1 MRWLVVLVLLVGC
14 PKTGTETSGT
24 AAPVEVRADDRPADL
39 GSTASERKDL
49 LGRVE
54 RRLAVARADGAT
66 AEEIAS
72 LEETKALLETLDAV
86 AVSGRAPRDQ
96 ERDALAAL
104 SAWLDDR
111 VRAEARAPRP
121 VDAPPDPG
129 PWGRALEAYG
139 AGDLE
144 LALEEGIDAL
154 RQLVEAGIDSA
165 TLRYRLAEW
174 ARERGD
180 DELAAELFDG
190 AAAVEGGQGWIAE
203 DAPLQAQR
211 ARTAALGPDRAA
223 LAEAELLWEQDR
235 VGEAWELI
243 VRVIEDGED
252 GSVRDEAREL
262 LERVRA
268 DAEQEAL
275 RMLARAEQL
284 LEGPGPY
291 DEVQAILDAVAGFPR
306 DTWDR
311 AEHLRLQ
318 GWLRNRTGAVTEA
331 ERATQEREQ
340 QALLTDAR
348 ELVVA
353 GEYRA
358 ALKTYGLLDGTPL
371 QSTARREAEEASET
385 LVREERDRAGEMFV
399 AARKL
404 RDPGEKRA
412 ALLEVKGILNGLLT
426 EFPESE
432 YADRLV
438 QYLATVEQELSKI

>member
-1 MRWLVVLVLLVGC
+1 MRWMLVLVMLLAGC
-14 PKTGTETSGT
+14 PRTGTVAETSGT
-24 AAPVEVRADDRPADL
+24 ATAPADDRSADL

-54 RRLAVARADGAT
+54 RRLALARTDGASP
-66 AEEIAS
+66 EEIAA
-72 LEETKALLETLDAV
+72 LEETKALLETLEGV
-86 AVSGRAPRDQ
+86 ASSSRAPRDK

-129 PWGRALEAYG
+129 PWGRALEAYA

-144 LALEEGIDAL
+144 LAVEEGIDAL

-174 ARERGD
+174 ALEQGD

-190 AAAVEGGQGWIAE
+190 AAAVEDGQGWIAE

-235 VGEAWELI
+235 YTEAWELVI
-243 VRVIEDGED
+243 RVIEDGED
-252 GSVRDEAREL
+252 GAVRDEAREL
-262 LERVRA
+262 LARVRG
-268 DAEQEAL
+268 DAEQVAL
-275 RMLARAEQL
+275 RMLARAEQV

-291 DEVQAILDAVAGFPR
+291 DEVVALLDEVATLPA

-311 AEHLRLQ
+311 SEHLRLQ
-318 GWLRNRTGAVTEA
+318 GWLRNRTGAVTDA
-331 ERATQEREQ
+331 ERVAQEKQ
-340 QALLTDAR
+340 QEALLGDAR

-358 ALKTYGLLDGTPL
+358 ALKTYGKLDGTPL
-371 QSTARREAEEASET
+371 QSTARREAAEAAET

-404 RDPGEKRA
+404 RDPEEKRT
-412 ALLEVKGILNGLLT
+412 ALLEVKGILTGLLR

-432 YADRLV
+432 YADRLA
-438 QYLATVEQELSKI
+438 QYLATVEQELSRI